1 MPTDFQMPPASD
13 LIPILPQLIVAVLAM
28 VVLLADAIAPKMSK
42 SALANISVVGLLAA
56 LAVQLGQRPGSLAVL
71 QNMVIADQ
79 YANFFNVVFLI
90 GTLISVL
97 MSVDFLEREGISHGE
112 YYALLLLTTVGMM
125 IMAAATDLIAVF
137 LGLEVLSISLY
148 ILAGYAR
155 DRLASEE
162 AAMKYF
168 LLGAF
173 ASAFFLYGVALVY
186 GATRS
191 TNLVDIARQVA
202 VGTTPS
208 PLLVA
213 GAALLVVGFGFKVA
227 VVPFHVWTP

>member
-1 MPTDFQMPPASD
+1 MPTDMQMPPASD
-13 LIPILPQLIVAVLAM
+13 LVAIMPQLIVAVLAM
-28 VVLLADAIAPKMSK
+28 VVLLADAIWPKMSK
-42 SALANISVVGLLAA
+42 QALANISVAGLLAA
-56 LAVQLGQRPGSLAVL
+56 LAVQLGQHSSSLAVL

-79 YANFFNVVFLI
+79 YANFFNVVFLV

-125 IMAAATDLIAVF
+125 IMAAATDLIIVF

-155 DRLASEE
+155 EKLASEE

-168 LLGAF
+168 LLGSF
-173 ASAFFLYGVALVY
+173 ASAFFLYGVALIY

-191 TNLVDIARQVA
+191 HNLVDIARQVA
-202 VGTTPS
+202 SGGSTS
-208 PLLVA
+208 
-213 GAALLVVGFGFKVA
+213 
-227 VVPFHVWTP
+227 